1 MKWADLTDALFCR
14 AYGHFFAITKP
25 AFRNDVVK
33 WSVMDEDGNYVDKG
47 GTVTI
52 TAAKAKCKA
61 LFQELKAND
70 KSIYIKNN
78 GKLTRKKYERIEV
91 G

>member
-1 MKWADLTDALFCR
+1 MKWADLTDALFCK
-14 AYGHFFAITKP
+14 AYGHFFAIHKP
-25 AFRNDVVK
+25 AFRNDIVK
-33 WSVMDEDGNYVDKG
+33 WSCMDGDGNYVDQG

-61 LFQELKAND
+61 LYQQLKLTD
-70 KSIYIKNN
+70 KSIYVKSN
-78 GKLTRKKYERIEV
+78 GKFTRKKYERIKV

>member
-14 AYGHFFAITKP
+14 AYGHFFAIRKP
-25 AFRNDVVK
+25 AFRNDVVR
-33 WSVMDEDGNYVDKG
+33 WSVMDEDGSYIDEG

-52 TAAKAKCKA
+52 TAAKAKCKVIY
-61 LFQELKAND
+61 QQLKAHD

-78 GKLTRKKYERIEV
+78 GKLTRKKYERIYM